1 MLGWRSP
8 ALPLLALLALTMAT
22 YSDSFSGIIEG
33 DAAALVSTDSRV
45 HSATLENLRLIAMR
59 TYWSSI
65 TSSSVYRPLVTLS
78 WMLNYVGFSNK
89 DRALG
94 YHVVNLALHMINVIL
109 AWLVIRRIWGD
120 PLPAF
125 LTAAVFAVHPV
136 NAEAVTNIAGRADL
150 MAGTGILSGL
160 LLHIYLP
167 DWTGWR
173 RKAAIG
179 GLALASCFGLLSK
192 EHAVILPAAMLLYDI
207 LFRSRIQTGSYLA
220 VLTPILAIL
229 AWRHWV
235 LPGILDDIVV
245 VDNPLAAA
253 PFWKGRLTAL
263 EVLWRYLGL
272 LVWPRQL
279 SWDYSYHQIPLAT
292 TGGGLIALTGLLA
305 LVGFLGSLYRRAVA
319 VCFFG
324 IFFFLAIGPTS
335 NLLFLVGSILA
346 ERFLYL
352 PSIGFAVCIVAA
364 VAAIWRRLAPSHAV
378 AITAAVIAVAL
389 AGLGAR
395 TWVRNGEWTDGKKLW
410 DSALTVSPNSFK
422 THLARINSLYRRGL
436 DLFSLD
442 ECIEEAQKAAAI
454 VADLPPEQ
462 STALPLATLGSLYQL
477 KGDTL
482 TAQQNALLSVTNPS
496 ITGTFESPQQWY
508 DRALDAFAQAVALD
522 DLQRES
528 ERRRALARGVP
539 KERIRFGGSSFL
551 YSHLADTYRR
561 LGRFKEA
568 LQAFRHLSAIAP
580 IDAAVYEQIAQ
591 VQGAMGSSED
601 AIVTLWQA
609 VSLRPSEADQADLV
623 NAYLKLNAGGCAI
636 LSGKPNMGCPLVR
649 AHRCRRKWNLRRGWP
664 SPDFQKSRSNCA
676 TLPKHWAAAR
686 EIGTAPQSRASLSF
700 FLRASRPM
708 PSSAPLI
715 QPTVTG
721 SGTVPS
727 GIWVSP

>member
-8 ALPLLALLALTMAT
+8 ALLLSALLALTMVT
-22 YSDSFSGIIEG
+22 YSDSFSGVIEG

-45 HSATLENLRLIAMR
+45 HSATVENLRLIAMR

-65 TSSSVYRPLVTLS
+65 TASSVYRPLVTLS
-78 WMLNYVGFSNK
+78 WMMNYVGFGNK

-94 YHVVNLALHMINVIL
+94 YHIVNLALHLINVIL
-109 AWLVIRRIWGD
+109 SWLVIRRIWGD
-120 PLPAF
+120 PFLAF
-125 LTAAVFAVHPV
+125 LAAAVFAVHPV
-136 NAEAVTNIAGRADL
+136 NVEAVTNIAGRADL
-150 MAGTGILSGL
+150 MAATGVLSGL
-160 LLHIYLP
+160 LLHICLP
-167 DWTGWR
+167 DFAGWR
-173 RKAAIG
+173 RIAALV

-192 EHAVILPAAMLLYDI
+192 EHAIILPATMLLYDI

-220 VLTPILAIL
+220 VLTPILGIL

-235 LPGILDDIVV
+235 LSGIMDDIVV
-245 VDNPLAAA
+245 VDNPLRAA

-279 SWDYSYHQIPLAT
+279 SWDYSYNQIPLAT
-292 TGGGLIALTGLLA
+292 TGGGLIALTGVLA
-305 LVGFLGSLYRRAVA
+305 LAGFLGSLYRRAVA

-335 NLLFLVGSILA
+335 NLLFLIGSILA

-364 VAAIWRRLAPSHAV
+364 IAAICRRLVPSHAV
-378 AITAAVIAVAL
+378 KITAAVIAVAL

-395 TWVRNGEWTDGKKLW
+395 TWVRNREWTDGTKLW
-410 DSALTVSPNSFK
+410 DSSLAVSPGSFK

-436 DLFSLD
+436 NQFSLD
-442 ECIEEAQKAAAI
+442 ECIEEAQQAVAI

-462 STALPLATLGSLYQL
+462 STSRPLATLGSLYQL

-482 TAQQNALLSVTNPS
+482 TAHQEALTSLTNPG

-508 DRALDAFAQAVALD
+508 DKALDAFAQAVALD
-522 DLQRES
+522 DLLRES
-528 ERRRALARGVP
+528 ERRRALARGIP

-568 LQAFRHLSAIAP
+568 LDTFRRLSAIAP
-580 IDAAVYEQIAQ
+580 LDAAVYEQIAQ
-591 VQGAMGSSED
+591 VQRAMGSSED
-601 AIVTLWQA
+601 AIVTLWKA
-609 VSLRPSEADQADLV
+609 VSLRPSEADEADLAI
-623 NAYLKLNAGGCAI
+623 AYLKLSAGGCGVVN
-636 LSGKPNMGCPLVR
+636 GKPNRGCPLVKAHLCR
-649 AHRCRRKWNLRRGWP
+649 AQTEL
-664 SPDFQKSRSNCA
+664 
-676 TLPKHWAAAR
+676 AAR
-686 EIGTAPQSRASLSF
+686 VAESGLPEESEQ
-700 FLRASRPM
+700 LRYTSEALGCRP
-708 PSSAPLI
+708 
-715 QPTVTG
+715 
-721 SGTVPS
+721 
-727 GIWVSP
+727 